1 MIHRLVVLS
10 LLALAGCGEP
20 GVNPAPTDGGADA
33 PPVDQG
39 AVDAGTDLLAGG
51 RKTLALLA
59 GGLGGPGSADDTG
72 TAARFS
78 APYGVAGD
86 GAGNLYI
93 ADTNNCTLRKMVI
106 ATGVVTTL
114 AGTAGRCGSAD
125 GTAAAAR
132 FDGPAGVAS
141 DGAGT
146 LYVADTQGHTIRKVV
161 IATGAVTT
169 LAGAAGQ
176 PGSGDGIAA
185 AARFNTPH
193 GVAADGAGNL
203 YVADTAN
210 HTVRKIA
217 IATATVSTLAG
228 APGQGPGGSDGVG
241 AAARFNAPQGVVS
254 DGAGNLFVADSGN
267 HTIRKVVVATA
278 AVGTLAGAAGQADT
292 TDGVGAAARF
302 FYPTAVAVDGAGDL
316 FVADTENGT
325 LREVVIATG
334 LVTTLAGTAGRQGS
348 VDAVGA
354 AARFSTMYGVAVDG
368 AGDLFVADTYN
379 HEIRRVVVANG
390 AVTTV
395 AGAAAQAGS
404 VDAVGA
410 AARFD
415 APNAMVDDGAGN
427 LYVADNRGTI
437 RKVVIATGDVSTLA
451 GTAGQYDSTDGV
463 GAAAHFSRPNGLAVD
478 GAGNLYVTEFEGCV
492 VRKVVLATA
501 AVTTLAGAAQQVGDV
516 DATGSAARFGP
527 LSGVTG
533 DGAGNLYVV
542 DPINFAIRR
551 VEIATA
557 QVTTLA
563 RIDTGSPW
571 GIAGDGA
578 GNLYVTDDIN
588 STILKVAIATGAVT
602 RLAGAPG
609 QTGGD
614 DGVGAAARF
623 DHPKGIA
630 SDGAGS
636 LYVADTRNHAIR
648 KVAIA
653 GGAVSTFAGV
663 AGVARVHPGPL
674 PAELAFP
681 VAAAVT
687 AASDVVVS
695 DENSLL
701 IIR

>member
-59 GGLGGPGSADDTG
+59 GGLGGPGSADG
-72 TAARFS
+72 TA
-78 APYGVAGD
+78 P
-86 GAGNLYI
+86 
-93 ADTNNCTLRKMVI
+93 
-106 ATGVVTTL
+106 
-114 AGTAGRCGSAD
+114 
-125 GTAAAAR
+125 AAR

-278 AVGTLAGAAGQADT
+278 AVGTLACAAGQADT

-451 GTAGQYDSTDGV
+451 GTAGQYD